1 MYIPKINEA
10 SDREEILSF
19 MRQFSFATII
29 TAKDGHP
36 VVTHLPF
43 IMKNVNE
50 GIVLASHFA
59 KANRQWNDTE
69 ENTVLIIFS
78 EPHAYISPKHF
89 EKELNVPTWNYI
101 SVHAYGKGKLLTGVD
116 FNRMFTIVNA

>member
-1 MYIPKINEA
+1 M
-10 SDREEILSF
+10 
-19 MRQFSFATII
+19 
-29 TAKDGHP
+29 
-36 VVTHLPF
+36 THLPF
-43 IMKNVNE
+43 IVKNVNE

-59 KANRQWNDTE
+59 KANREWNDTE

-101 SVHAYGKGKLLTGVD
+101 SVHAYGKGKLLARVD